1 MASSRHAGPAGPCL
15 FGRCASARHQGERT
29 STSRQTCCP
38 LRFPR
43 CAGSSGVS
51 SGQGRPTPVASSLG
65 RTGDDDTSSAP
76 DDPTGPA
83 EPELINPGC
92 STSTTAGVCG
102 LSFLQRRCE
111 AMSSRSEA
119 EDWAEELEAVAG
131 RIAPRFGRAEPR
143 RRALAYLQGLLA
155 PLERKNG
162 WHLAEAAG
170 DHTPNGMQEFL
181 ARVHWDADA
190 LRDDLR
196 AYVVEH
202 RGDDDA
208 VLVLDETGFLKKG
221 TKSAGVHRQ
230 YSGTAGRVENCQI
243 GVFLGYASRH
253 GRALIDRALYLPQT
267 WTQDRPRCRDAGI
280 PDEVAFATKPQIA
293 RAMLERAVLAHVPC
307 AWVAGDSVY
316 GADPALRRSIEAAG
330 KGYVL
335 TVTSAQH
342 LGLRPVGDWAKEV
355 SKGGW
360 MRLSAGDGAKGPRLY
375 DWACVP
381 FRGAREGWQKALLI
395 RRSLEKPDELTFYL
409 TLAPEGTDLA
419 TLVQVAGTRWTIEA
433 CFEAAKGEVGLD
445 EYEVRSWTGWHRR
458 VTLAM
463 LAHAYLAVVRQ
474 HAIRGRGPR
483 PRGRLAAPYGS
494 RGAPAHL
501 APRLGKPAR
510 SCPRSCLV
518 GLATT
523 TPAAR
528 KTITLDAQNQNPSP
542 PAVVLG
548 CHHPRLQRRQSRP

>member
-1 MASSRHAGPAGPCL
+1 
-15 FGRCASARHQGERT
+15 
-29 STSRQTCCP
+29 
-38 LRFPR
+38 
-43 CAGSSGVS
+43 
-51 SGQGRPTPVASSLG
+51 
-65 RTGDDDTSSAP
+65 
-76 DDPTGPA
+76 
-83 EPELINPGC
+83 
-92 STSTTAGVCG
+92 
-102 LSFLQRRCE
+102 
-111 AMSSRSEA
+111 MSSRSEA

-170 DHTPNGMQEFL
+170 DHTPDGMQAFL

-202 RGDDDA
+202 LGDDAAVLVLRSWCCGPGVA

-230 YSGTAGRVENCQI
+230 YSGTAGRIENCQI
-243 GVFLGYASRH
+243 GVFLAYGSRH

-267 WTQDRPRCRDAGI
+267 WTDDRPRCRDAGI
-280 PDEVAFATKPQIA
+280 PDEVAFATKPKIG
-293 RAMLERAVLAHVPC
+293 RAMLERAFLAHVPC
-307 AWVAGDSVY
+307 AWVTGDSVY
-316 GADPALRRSIEAAG
+316 GSDSGLRRTIEAAG

-355 SKGGW
+355 PKKGW
-360 MRLSAGDGAKGPRLY
+360 TRLSAGDGAKGPRLY

-409 TLAPEGTDLA
+409 TLAPEGTELA
-419 TLVQVAGTRWTIEA
+419 TLVQVAGSRWTIEA

-445 EYEVRSWTGWHRR
+445 EYEVRSWTGWHRH

-501 APRLGKPAR
+501 ASRLGKAAR
-510 SCPRSCLV
+510 SRSHPRLV

-528 KTITLDAQNQNPSP
+528 QTITLDPQNPNSST
-542 PAVVLG
+542 PAVVLE
-548 CHHPRLQRRQSRP
+548 RRA

>member
-1 MASSRHAGPAGPCL
+1 
-15 FGRCASARHQGERT
+15 
-29 STSRQTCCP
+29 
-38 LRFPR
+38 
-43 CAGSSGVS
+43 
-51 SGQGRPTPVASSLG
+51 
-65 RTGDDDTSSAP
+65 
-76 DDPTGPA
+76 
-83 EPELINPGC
+83 
-92 STSTTAGVCG
+92 
-102 LSFLQRRCE
+102 
-111 AMSSRSEA
+111 MSSRRED

-162 WHLAEAAG
+162 WHRAEAGGGPPPPAKQGVLRAEAAG
-170 DHTPNGMQEFL
+170 DHTPDGMQEFL

-196 AYVVEH
+196 AYVIEH
-202 RGDDDA
+202 LGDDDA

-243 GVFLGYASRH
+243 GVFLAYASRH
-253 GRALIDRALYLPQT
+253 GHALIDPALYLPQT
-267 WTQDRPRCRDAGI
+267 WTDDPSRCRNAGI
-280 PDEVAFATKPQIA
+280 PDEVTFTTKPKIG
-293 RAMLERAVLAHVPC
+293 RAMLERALAAHLPF

-316 GADPALRRSIEAAG
+316 GADSALRRAIEAAG

-342 LGLRPVGDWAKEV
+342 LGLRPVGDWATEV
-355 SKGGW
+355 PKGGW
-360 MRLSAGDGAKGPRLY
+360 TRLSAGDGAKGPRLD
-375 DWACVP
+375 DWSCVP

-409 TLAPEGTDLA
+409 TLAPEGTELA
-419 TLVQVAGTRWTIEA
+419 TLVQVAGSRWTIEA

-445 EYEVRSWTGWHRR
+445 EYEVRSWTGWHRH

-501 APRLGKPAR
+501 ASRLGKTAR
-510 SCPRSCLV
+510 SRSHPRLV
-518 GLATT
+518 ELATP

-528 KTITLDAQNQNPSP
+528 QTITLDPQNQNSST
-542 PAVVLG
+542 PAVVLERSSRRSSQSGFLKCEYRHARPFRSRQRPAG
-548 CHHPRLQRRQSRP
+548 CRGAQRITCRSG

>member
-1 MASSRHAGPAGPCL
+1 
-15 FGRCASARHQGERT
+15 
-29 STSRQTCCP
+29 
-38 LRFPR
+38 
-43 CAGSSGVS
+43 
-51 SGQGRPTPVASSLG
+51 
-65 RTGDDDTSSAP
+65 
-76 DDPTGPA
+76 
-83 EPELINPGC
+83 
-92 STSTTAGVCG
+92 
-102 LSFLQRRCE
+102 
-111 AMSSRSEA
+111 MSSRSEA

-170 DHTPNGMQEFL
+170 DHTPDGMQAFL

-202 RGDDDA
+202 LGDDDA

-221 TKSAGVHRQ
+221 AKSAGVHRQ
-230 YSGTAGRVENCQI
+230 YSGTAGRIENCQI
-243 GVFLGYASRH
+243 GVFLAYATRH
-253 GRALIDRALYLPQT
+253 GHALIDRALYLPKT
-267 WTQDRPRCRDAGI
+267 WTDDPSRCRNAGI
-280 PDEVAFATKPQIA
+280 PDEVTFTTKPKIG
-293 RAMLERAVLAHVPC
+293 RAMLDRALAAHLPF
-307 AWVAGDSVY
+307 AWVTGDSGY
-316 GADPALRRSIEAAG
+316 GADSTLRRAIEATG

-335 TVTSAQH
+335 SVTSAQR
-342 LGLRPVGDWAKEV
+342 LGLRPVEDWAKQV
-355 SKGGW
+355 RKKGW
-360 MRLSAGDGAKGPRLY
+360 TRLSAGDGAKGPRLY
-375 DWACVP
+375 DWAYVP

-395 RRSLEKPDELTFYL
+395 RRALEKPDELSFYL
-409 TLAPEGTDLA
+409 TLAPEGTELA
-419 TLVQVAGTRWTIEA
+419 TLVQVAGARWTIEA

-445 EYEVRSWTGWHRR
+445 EYEVRSWTGWHRH

-483 PRGRLAAPYGS
+483 PRGRLAAPHGS

-501 APRLGKPAR
+501 ASRLGQAAR
-510 SCPRSCLV
+510 PHPRARLV

-528 KTITLDAQNQNPSP
+528 QTITLDPQNQNSST
-542 PAVVLG
+542 PAVVLVVWRRNVVG
-548 CHHPRLQRRQSRP
+548 IRCVGRLRRMLGALTVVPSPLSRGGPDAHDPSERPHHPGRPGRDCAIARANRDLGAAL

>member
-1 MASSRHAGPAGPCL
+1 M
-15 FGRCASARHQGERT
+15 
-29 STSRQTCCP
+29 
-38 LRFPR
+38 
-43 CAGSSGVS
+43 
-51 SGQGRPTPVASSLG
+51 
-65 RTGDDDTSSAP
+65 
-76 DDPTGPA
+76 
-83 EPELINPGC
+83 
-92 STSTTAGVCG
+92 
-102 LSFLQRRCE
+102 
-111 AMSSRSEA
+111 AMSSRSKA

-170 DHTPNGMQEFL
+170 DHTPDGMQEFL

-196 AYVVEH
+196 AYVIEH
-202 RGDDDA
+202 LGDDDA
-208 VLVLDETGFLKKG
+208 VVVLDETGFLKKG

-230 YSGTAGRVENCQI
+230 YSGTAGRIENCQI

-267 WTQDRPRCRDAGI
+267 WTKDRPRCRDAGI
-280 PDEVAFATKPQIA
+280 PDEVVFATKPQIA
-293 RAMLERAVLAHVPC
+293 RAMLERAVLAHVPF

-316 GADPALRRSIEAAG
+316 GADSALRRAIEAAG
-330 KGYVL
+330 KGSVLTVTSAQHLGLRPVGDWAKEVPKDGWTRLSAGDGAKGPRLYGYVL

-355 SKGGW
+355 PQGGW
-360 MRLSAGDGAKGPRLY
+360 TRLSAGDGAKGPRLY

-409 TLAPEGTDLA
+409 TLAPESTELA
-419 TLVQVAGTRWTIEA
+419 TLVQVAGSRWTIEA

-445 EYEVRSWTGWHRR
+445 EYEVRSWTGWHRH

-463 LAHAYLAVVRQ
+463 LAHAYLAVVRR

-483 PRGRLAAPYGS
+483 PRGRLAAPHGPRS
-494 RGAPAHL
+494 APAPL
-501 APRLGKPAR
+501 ASCLGKAAR
-510 SCPRSCLV
+510 SRSHPRLV

-523 TPAAR
+523 TSAAR
-528 KTITLDAQNQNPSP
+528 QTITLDPQNQNSST
-542 PAVVLG
+542 PAVVLSFG
-548 CHHPRLQRRQSRP
+548 TRCPSALARAHRAVESCR